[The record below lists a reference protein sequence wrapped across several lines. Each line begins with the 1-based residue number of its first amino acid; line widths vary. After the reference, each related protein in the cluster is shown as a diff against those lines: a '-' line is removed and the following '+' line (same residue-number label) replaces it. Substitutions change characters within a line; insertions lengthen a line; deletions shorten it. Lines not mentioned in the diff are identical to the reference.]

1 MAYGPILLAHA
12 SGDSSVQK
20 RWPEAATLTAKSG
33 VPLRLSSGN
42 VTECDANDPWGA
54 ADVVV
59 GISSEAGHNLAVAGT
74 AEQGYSEATPPNQ
87 PSAKIIPQ
95 GAWIKDGKL
104 GFYPADSKNVFKISL
119 KAGQTYSQA
128 LVVAGTYYTLKKD
141 ATTGYWYLDSSD
153 TTGNNA
159 VAEIVGGVSDD
170 NTMVLFRF
178 KAGQRFFD

>member
-1 MAYGPILLAHA
+1 MG
-12 SGDSSVQK
+12 
-20 RWPEAATLTAKSG
+20 KS
-33 VPLRLSSGN
+33 
-42 VTECDANDPWGA
+42 CAA

-59 GISSEAGHNLAVAGT
+59 GVSVEPAHNLGVAGT
-74 AEQGYSEATPPNQ
+74 AEQGYSEGSPVNQ

-95 GAWIKDGKL
+95 GAWPKDGKL
-104 GFYPADSKNVFKISL
+104 GFYPADGKNTFKISL
-119 KAGQTYSQA
+119 KAAQTFAQT

-153 TTGNNA
+153 TSGNNA

-178 KAGQRFFD
+178 KAGQRYFD